1 MERRRILIVE
11 NEPILRQWLVRYLRK
26 KGWEVDEAANGQQA
40 FGQIQVSAMQI
51 ILTDMLMP
59 AANGFDLIRA
69 LKKNPLLRQIPI
81 VIMTG
86 SPSGLLQDLLT
97 EYPELKILYKPFGLD
112 ELERELDLMWAKRM
126 SFQQAQTAQ

>member
-59 AANGFDLIRA
+59 ASSGFDLIRA
-69 LKKNPLLRQIPI
+69 LKKNPLLRQIP
-81 VIMTG
+81 VAIMTG

-112 ELERELDLMWAKRM
+112 ELERELDLMWAKRL